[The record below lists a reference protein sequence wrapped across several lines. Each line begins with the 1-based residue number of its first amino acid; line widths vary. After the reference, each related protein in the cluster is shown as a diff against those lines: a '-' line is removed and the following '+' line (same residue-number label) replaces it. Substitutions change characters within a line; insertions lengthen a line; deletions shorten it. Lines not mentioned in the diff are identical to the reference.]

1 MARKTYI
8 IANWK
13 MHCDPAEA
21 TLLCRRL
28 IQEIPK
34 SPANVEVVVCPPV
47 LDLTTVRAELR
58 DNKHIKVGAQNAY
71 PMDEGAYTGETSVTM
86 LKGLIKYLIVGHSER
101 RHIFHER
108 DGLIAQKVGAAM
120 RHQITPIL
128 CVGETKHDRD
138 NGHAKQVV
146 ADQLEANLTLLT
158 EEELHDVVLAYEP
171 VWAIGTG
178 ENCNPRDV
186 DEMYTFIRSWFST
199 KHSSTIAKAVP
210 ILYGGSVKGTNANMY
225 LKSPDCNGLLVGGAS
240 LNYKDFAAIINA
252 AN

>member
-13 MHCDPAEA
+13 MHCDPTEA
-21 TLLCRRL
+21 TLLTRRL

-34 SPANVEVVVCPPV
+34 SPTGVEVVVCPPV
-47 LDLTTVRAELR
+47 IDLTTVRAELR
-58 DNKHIKVGAQNAY
+58 DNKHIKVGAQNAF
-71 PMDEGAYTGETSVTM
+71 PMDEGAYTGETSVAM
-86 LKGLIKYLIVGHSER
+86 LKDLVSYLIVGHSER
-101 RHIFHER
+101 RHVFHER
-108 DGLIAQKVGAAM
+108 DGLIAQKVSAAM

-178 ENCNPRDV
+178 ENSNPRDV
-186 DEMYTFIRSWFST
+186 DEMYAFIRDWFST
-199 KHSSTIAKAVP
+199 KHSTTIAKAVP
-210 ILYGGSVKGTNANMY
+210 ILYGGSVKGTNASMY
-225 LKSPDCNGLLVGGAS
+225 LQSPDCNGLLVGGAS
-240 LNYKDFAAIINA
+240 LNYKDFAAIVNA
-252 AN
+252 AK